1 MSDENQQPQ
10 QDNNNKNKKPATG
23 TQLLDRAKNAV
34 AQQREKEYAEKI
46 KAQAVLV
53 TKAEDALKTEN
64 LKLEAIIE
72 EYEAGL

>member
-1 MSDENQQPQ
+1 MSEDNQQPQ
-10 QDNNNKNKKPATG
+10 QQNNNKKPASG

-46 KAQAVLV
+46 KAQAILV